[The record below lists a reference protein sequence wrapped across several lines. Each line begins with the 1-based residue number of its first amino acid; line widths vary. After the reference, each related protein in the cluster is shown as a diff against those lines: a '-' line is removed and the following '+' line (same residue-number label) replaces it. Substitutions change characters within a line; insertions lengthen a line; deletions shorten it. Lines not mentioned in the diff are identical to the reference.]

1 MLGRL
6 NYRFCLKACSPWSI
20 GNGWVRSEN
29 KSQVKVPVKP
39 DKFWQAK
46 VAMIRL
52 TKLTRNDS
60 LTLDGKCNITGKGLS
75 LLWGR
80 SSMYSTSSIISNCRS
95 NKDKLPQRSKAA
107 LLERKR
113 TMGNPKGPKSY
124 GFGGLVVDVN
134 RRRPGICSYSSSSN
148 IKPNGSVILKELREA
163 NSQSVVNTKIIH
175 VIADLEI
182 LILAYETIKSSPG
195 NMTPGDAGKTL
206 DGISLSYLEKISSK
220 LKAGKFTF
228 SPARRVYIPKR
239 DKDEL
244 SPLGNV
250 CPRDKIVQTAMLM
263 VLESIFEPSF
273 VETSHGFRPGK
284 GCHTTLKMVKHSFS
298 NVNWVIEGD
307 ISKCYDT
314 IDHTLLLNLLKKR
327 INCDKTISLIK
338 KSLRNPYRE
347 NGQLIYPK
355 IGTFQG
361 SPLSPLL
368 CNIVLHELDVFMDNL
383 KKDFD
388 KGVRRRKN
396 PFYRKIQHQLSYN
409 SKLSPLE
416 KRELAKNLRSL
427 ASKDF
432 NDPDFRRLQYVRY
445 ADDFLIGVIG
455 KRCDTLKVRLLV
467 KNFLLDTLY
476 LTLNLDKTHITHFN
490 RQGVNFLGTFIKGN
504 QESEKKVHLIFRN
517 QKRLKVR
524 STSRTRLEVPLIVL
538 FKRGLENGF
547 FKRTSEGRFVPTFCG
562 RLINLD
568 HADIIRFYNQKIRG
582 ILNYYSFVDNKKSLG
597 QFVHGLKHSC
607 ALTLALKLK
616 LRHRAKVFKK
626 FGSTLRC
633 PVKKV
638 EIDIPKSFRRDQKF
652 LINQEDPR
660 VILERRWNNKFTRT
674 NLFKSCLVCGKF
686 PSEMLHLRQIKDLK
700 YKYRQGNLDFWKLQF
715 LAINRKQIPLCKE
728 HHVSLHKGT
737 LSEEEKEK
745 LIKSIK
751 NFK

>member
-6 NYRFCLKACSPWSI
+6 NYQFCLKACSPRSI
-20 GNGWVRSEN
+20 GNSWVRSEN

-39 DKFWQAK
+39 DKLWPAK
-46 VAMIRL
+46 VAKIRL
-52 TKLTRNDS
+52 TKLIRNDS

-80 SSMYSTSSIISNCRS
+80 SRMYLTPLIISNCRS
-95 NKDKLPQRSKAA
+95 NKDKFPQRSKAA
-107 LLERKR
+107 LLGRKR

-124 GFGGLVVDVN
+124 GFGGLVVDAS
-134 RRRPGICSYSSSSN
+134 RRRPGICFYSSFSN

-163 NSQSVVNTKIIH
+163 NSQPVVNTKIIH

-182 LILAYETIKSSPG
+182 LILANETIKSSPG
-195 NMTPGDAGKTL
+195 NMTPGDDGKTL
-206 DGISLSYLEKISSK
+206 DGISLSNLEKISSK

-228 SPARRVYIPKR
+228 TPARRVYIPKR

-244 SPLGNV
+244 RPLGV
-250 CPRDKIVQTAMLM
+250 VSPRDKVVQTAMLM
-263 VLESIFEPSF
+263 VLESIFESSF

-284 GCHTTLKMVKHSFS
+284 GCHTTLKIVKHSFS

-314 IDHTLLLNLLKKR
+314 IDHSLLLNLLKKR

-338 KSLRNPYRE
+338 KSLRNPYRD
-347 NGQLIYPK
+347 NGQLVYPK
-355 IGTFQG
+355 KGTFQG

-368 CNIVLHELDVFMDNL
+368 CNIVLHELDIFIDNL

-396 PFYRKIQHQLSYN
+396 PLYRKIQHQLSYD
-409 SKLSPLE
+409 SKLSSLE
-416 KRELAKNLRSL
+416 KRKLAINLRSL
-427 ASKDF
+427 VSKDF

-455 KRCDTLKVRLLV
+455 KRCEIVEVRLLV
-467 KNFLLDTLY
+467 KNVLLNALH

-490 RQGVNFLGTFIKGN
+490 RQGVNFLGTYLRGN
-504 QESEKKVHLIFRN
+504 QKTEKKVHFILRN
-517 QKRLKVR
+517 QKHIKVR
-524 STSRTRLEVPLIVL
+524 STSRTRLEAPLVTL
-538 FKRGLENGF
+538 FNRGLENGF

-616 LRHRAKVFKK
+616 FRHRAKVFKR

-633 PVKKV
+633 PETKV
-638 EIDIPKSFRRDQKF
+638 EIYIPKSFRRDQKF
-652 LINQEDPR
+652 FINPEDPR
-660 VILERRWNNKFTRT
+660 VIMERRWNNKFTRT

-686 PSEMLHLRQIKDLK
+686 LSKMHHLRQIKDLK
-700 YKYRQGNLDFWKLQF
+700 SKYRQGNIDFWKLQ
-715 LAINRKQIPLCKE
+715 LAVINRKQIPLCKE

-737 LSEEEKEK
+737 LSDVEKEK
-745 LIKSIK
+745 LIESIK

>member
-6 NYRFCLKACSPWSI
+6 NYQFCLKACSPRSI
-20 GNGWVRSEN
+20 GNGWVRSED

-39 DKFWQAK
+39 DKFWRVK
-46 VAMIRL
+46 VAMIRI
-52 TKLTRNDS
+52 TKLIRNDS

-80 SSMYSTSSIISNCRS
+80 SRIYSTPLIISNCRS

-107 LLERKR
+107 LLGRKR

-124 GFGGLVVDVN
+124 GFGGLVVDAS
-134 RRRPGICSYSSSSN
+134 RRRPGICFYSSFSN

-163 NSQSVVNTKIIH
+163 NSQPVVNTKIIH

-195 NMTPGDAGKTL
+195 NMTPGDDGKTL
-206 DGISLSYLEKISSK
+206 DRISLSNLEKISSK

-244 SPLGNV
+244 RPLGV
-250 CPRDKIVQTAMLM
+250 VSPRDKIVQIAMLM

-314 IDHTLLLNLLKKR
+314 IDHSLLLNLLKKR

-338 KSLRNPYRE
+338 KSLRNPYRD
-347 NGQLIYPK
+347 NGQLVYPK

-361 SPLSPLL
+361 SPLSSLL
-368 CNIVLHELDVFMDNL
+368 CNIVLHELDVFIDNL

-396 PFYRKIQHQLSYN
+396 PLYRKIQYQLGYD
-409 SKLSPLE
+409 SKLSSLE
-416 KRELAKNLRSL
+416 KRKLANNLRSL
-427 ASKDF
+427 VSKDF
-432 NDPDFRRLQYVRY
+432 NDPGFRRLRYVRY

-455 KRCDTLKVRLLV
+455 KRCETVKVRLLV

-476 LTLNLDKTHITHFN
+476 LILNLDKTHITHFN
-490 RQGVNFLGTFIKGN
+490 RQGVNFLGTYLRGN
-504 QESEKKVHLIFRN
+504 QETEKKVHFILRN

-524 STSRTRLEVPLIVL
+524 STSRTRLEAPLIML

-568 HADIIRFYNQKIRG
+568 HADIIRFYNQKTRG

-616 LRHRAKVFKK
+616 FRHKAKVFKK

-633 PVKKV
+633 PETKV
-638 EIDIPKSFRRDQKF
+638 ELYIPKSFKRDQKF
-652 LINQEDPR
+652 FINPEDPR
-660 VILERRWNNKFTRT
+660 VIMEKRWNNKFTRT

-686 PSEMLHLRQIKDLK
+686 PSEMHHLRQIKDLK
-700 YKYRQGNLDFWKLQF
+700 SKYRQGNIDFWKLQ
-715 LAINRKQIPLCKE
+715 LAGINRKQIPLCKA
-728 HHVSLHKGT
+728 HHVSLHKGI
-737 LSEEEKEK
+737 LSDEEKEK
-745 LIKSIK
+745 LIESIK